1 MPNVINCRRCGR
13 IFNYHGSAVCDSCR
27 KEETQEAKRI
37 KDYLA
42 ANPNATPVEVS
53 SALNIRLDRVQE
65 YLKRHL

>member
-1 MPNVINCRRCGR
+1 MPSVKTCRRCGR
-13 IFNYHGSAVCDSCR
+13 IFNYRGSAVCDSCR

-42 ANPNATPVEVS
+42 SNPKATAVDIA
-53 SALNIRLDRVQE
+53 SALSIRLDRVQE